1 MRKMTKKNKVLAAAG
16 ALALVAGSGGAA
28 YAYWTTT
35 GAGSGQATNSAGGGT
50 VALHAN
56 FTGGLTPGDSRAV
69 TYTADN
75 ADPNTSTQVGVL
87 TASVS
92 TDKAGCDSAWFDV
105 TADTSNTT
113 VAKNS
118 TATTVGS
125 GTLTFNDS
133 STVDQSACKGAI
145 VTITVGSV

>member
-35 GAGSGQATNSAGGGT
+35 GSGSGNATNAEANGT
-50 VALHAN
+50 VALHAT
-56 FTGGLTPGDSRAV
+56 FLGGLTPGDSRSVA
-69 TYTADN
+69 YTADN
-75 ADPNTSTQVGVL
+75 GGTTNLQVNTL
-87 TASVS
+87 TPTVTTSI
-92 TDKAGCDSAWFDV
+92 TGCLPTWFDV
-105 TADTSNTT
+105 TAVSTNTVVAAGATGTS
-113 VAKNS
+113 
-118 TATTVGS
+118 VGS

-133 STVDQSACKGAI
+133 ATVDQSACKGAV

>member
-16 ALALVAGSGGAA
+16 ALALVAGGGGAA

-35 GAGSGQATNSAGGGT
+35 GSGSGTATNSAGGGT
-50 VALHAN
+50 VTLHAN

-69 TYTADN
+69 DYTADN
-75 ADPNTSTQVGVL
+75 ADLNTSTKVGVL
-87 TASVS
+87 TATVTTNVAGCLPGWFSVS
-92 TDKAGCDSAWFDV
+92 
-105 TADTSNTT
+105 ADTSNTT

-118 TATTVGS
+118 SGTSVGS

-133 STVDQSACKGAI
+133 ATVDQSACKGAI